1 MNVIDATGWL
11 EYFTDG
17 PNADY
22 YAQAVERV
30 DELIVPATSIFEV
43 FKRVLQQRSESE
55 ALQAISVMLQG
66 TVTDMDAALA
76 LSAARLSVELEL
88 PMVDSVMLATAK
100 AHDAQLWSLDVHYQ
114 DVQGVRHA
122 EPH

>member
-22 YAQAVERV
+22 YAPAVERV

-55 ALQAISVMLQG
+55 ALQAIGVMLQG
-66 TVTDMDAALA
+66 NVTDMDAGLA

-100 AHDAQLWSLDVHYQ
+100 AHNAQLWSLDANYR

>member
-22 YAQAVERV
+22 YAAAVERL
-30 DELIVPATSIFEV
+30 DELIVPATSIYEV

-66 TVTDMDAALA
+66 NVTDMDAGLA

-88 PMVDSVMLATAK
+88 SMVDSVMLATAK
-100 AHDAQLWSLDVHYQ
+100 AHHARLWSLDTSYQ
-114 DVQGVRHA
+114 DIHGVKHV
-122 EPH
+122 EPQ

>member
-22 YAQAVERV
+22 YAAAVERV
-30 DELIVPATSIFEV
+30 DELIVPVTSIFEV

-66 TVTDMDAALA
+66 NVTDMDAGLA

-100 AHDAQLWSLDVHYQ
+100 AHHARLWSLDASYQ
-114 DVQGVRHA
+114 AIHGVKHV
-122 EPH
+122 EPQ